1 MVARPFEFDNSTK
14 RLFISVKYS
23 VTETSSFFTYN
34 NALPLPIDNKGHR
47 GRVVKEKNVEQ
58 EKKLRENIFKENPRR
73 FCRRG
78 FWPNAYGVFFSE
90 MIHQFAPSD
99 WIVTA

>member
-14 RLFISVKYS
+14 RLFISVKHS
-23 VTETSSFFTYN
+23 VTETSSFFIYN
-34 NALPLPIDNKGHR
+34 NALPLAIDNKCHR
-47 GRVVKEKNVEQ
+47 GRVVKEKNVDQ
-58 EKKLRENIFKENPRR
+58 EKNYERISSKKIPAG

-78 FWPNAYGVFFSE
+78 FWPNAYGVFFSD
-90 MIHQFAPSD
+90 MTHQLAPSD